1 LEKKGDGWISLLRL
15 NSGSTSELSCD
26 VVFSDDQCA
35 ILAHRFGLLVLEQL
49 TANFKL
55 TLGEKAGWIVVSG
68 KGLAEFQ
75 QTCVATLRPLNQSLN
90 LEMELLL
97 VPEGT
102 SSSDVFGELDFEY
115 YSGNEIDL
123 SEILAVELGLEINPY
138 PRSVDADLSAIG
150 PQISGV
156 QLSKALDSS
165 PAREQEAER
174 PFSGLEILKKKD

>member
-1 LEKKGDGWISLLRL
+1 MAKKGDGWISLLRL
-15 NSGSTSELSCD
+15 NSGSTSVLSRD

-35 ILAHRFGLLVLEQL
+35 ILADRFGLLVLEQL

-55 TLGEKAGWIVVSG
+55 TLGEKAGWINVSG
-68 KGLAEFQ
+68 KGIAEFQ
-75 QTCVATLRPLNQSLN
+75 QTCVATLRPLKQSLN

-97 VPEGT
+97 VPEET

-150 PQISGV
+150 PQISGFQV
-156 QLSKALDSS
+156 SRALDSS

-174 PFSGLEILKKKD
+174 PFSDLEMLQKKD